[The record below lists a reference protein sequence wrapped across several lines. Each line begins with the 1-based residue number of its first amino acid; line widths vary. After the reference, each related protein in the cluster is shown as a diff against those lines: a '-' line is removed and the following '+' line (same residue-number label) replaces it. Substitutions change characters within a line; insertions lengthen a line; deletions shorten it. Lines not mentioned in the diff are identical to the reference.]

1 MNKEELE
8 AQILYYST
16 QYYEGNPEISDD
28 QFDMLVDNLRK
39 LDPNSNVL
47 NTGWGFEVIDDK
59 VKHKY
64 SHIGSL
70 EKAKSFEEI
79 PDRFKNKTI
88 FLSPKLDGLSAV
100 AYYVKREI
108 SERCNKR

>member
-1 MNKEELE
+1 MDKETLE
-8 AQILYYST
+8 SQILYYAT
-16 QYYEGNPEISDD
+16 KYYAGNPEISDD

-39 LDPNSNVL
+39 LDPNSKVL

-70 EKAKSFEEI
+70 SKAKSFEEI
-79 PDRFKNKTI
+79 P
-88 FLSPKLDGLSAV
+88 
-100 AYYVKREI
+100 
-108 SERCNKR
+108 